1 MQITIH
7 RGTHEIG
14 GSCIEISTQKT
25 KILID
30 IGLPLDFDKRP
41 QKEQQQIRQSA
52 KEWCADVDAIF
63 ISHYHADHHGLLPE
77 LEYDVPVYMTAGTH
91 AMLRVSETVHQN
103 SGARYMEC
111 IHIIPRTANGKSF
124 LPIDVGDLQ
133 IIPFSI
139 DHAALDAC
147 AFLIEGD
154 DRKVLY
160 SGDIRLHGVKG
171 RLYHALP
178 TGVDYLLLEGTNLSS
193 EKKCE
198 PERDICEQ
206 FKDQFR
212 TDADKL
218 HYIWCS
224 GQNIDRIVQIYR
236 AALACGRKLIVDTY
250 IAYVLETAHKLIPS
264 IPSPLEPIEG
274 HDVFRYFR
282 LDTYISKIEATG
294 NIELATKLK
303 DLPAI
308 DTKDIG
314 QNPGKYAWIIRPSM
328 LRIMDKYRHT
338 PSVVVTSL
346 WNGYEKEEP
355 ELMEWIKQRGFA
367 NPYIHTSGHA
377 DVSSLKRI
385 VKHINPTCIV
395 PIHTDQPER
404 YIELYP
410 DRNILFLRDGQPI
423 RL

>member
-1 MQITIH
+1 MIVTIH
-7 RGTHEIG
+7 RGSNEIG
-14 GSCIEISTQKT
+14 GSCVEINTQKT

-52 KEWCADVDAIF
+52 KEWCTDVDAIF

-77 LEYDVPVYMTAGTH
+77 LDHDVPVYMTAGTQ

-103 SGARYMEC
+103 SGSRYMNR
-111 IHIIPRTANGKSF
+111 IHIIPRSADGKVF
-124 LPIDVGDLQ
+124 LPIDVGDLKVS
-133 IIPFSI
+133 PFSI

-193 EKKCE
+193 DKKCE
-198 PERDICEQ
+198 PERDICTQ
-206 FKDQFR
+206 FKKQFR
-212 TDADKL
+212 TEADKL

-224 GQNIDRIVQIYR
+224 GQNIDRIIQIYK
-236 AALACGRKLIVDTY
+236 AALACGRKLIIDTY

-264 IPSPLEPIEG
+264 IPSPLTPIAG

-282 LDTYISKIEATG
+282 LNTYVKKIEAAG
-294 NIELATKLK
+294 NTELTTRLQ
-303 DLPAI
+303 DIPAV

-314 QNPGKYAWIIRPSM
+314 QNPGKYVWIIRPSM

-355 ELMEWIKQRGFA
+355 ELMEWIEQRGFA

-377 DVSSLKRI
+377 DVSSLERI
-385 VKHINPTCIV
+385 VKHINPACII

-404 YIELYP
+404 YFELYP